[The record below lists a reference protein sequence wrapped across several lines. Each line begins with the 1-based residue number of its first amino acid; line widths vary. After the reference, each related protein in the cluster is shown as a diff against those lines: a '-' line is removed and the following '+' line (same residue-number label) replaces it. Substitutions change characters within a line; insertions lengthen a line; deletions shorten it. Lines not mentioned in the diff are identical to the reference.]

1 MNPIH
6 TVVIRDVSGKQRTL
20 KICVGDVTD
29 TSNSDKVDVLAIS
42 CFSNDYTPL
51 LGTIVGQ
58 LKTQGIDLRELAED
72 KALDERARW
81 QTWISQP
88 LSINAPF
95 GRIACFEHG
104 KLKQPGSAVGNFFRA
119 LTGFALTYG
128 NGELGIIRVPL
139 LATGN
144 QRADKAEMLDAII
157 RQAYNQLRL
166 CLPVESVE
174 VVLYSG
180 WDNLH
185 ELIFKAALTI
195 KQVQDEWSAL
205 KLSPDPLFEYFI
217 SYRRIDQDL
226 LDKVLNGIKVRKP
239 NARIFLDKQVL
250 SHGVFWK
257 PELIGSIYNS
267 KKFLCIITDSY
278 VESGECIDE
287 FHAALSCGIY
297 RSNFLIP
304 LLSLTNRKLETLPA
318 SFRSVN
324 LIEARCP
331 PRIFDEVLAD
341 VFYS

>member
-1 MNPIH
+1 MNSIH
-6 TVVIRDVSGKQRTL
+6 TVTIRDVSGKQRTL
-20 KICVGDVTD
+20 KISVGDVTD
-29 TSNSDKVDVLAIS
+29 TSDSDKIDVLAIS

-51 LGTIVGQ
+51 PGTIVGQ
-58 LKTQGIDLRELAED
+58 LKTQGIDLRDLAEN
-72 KALDERARW
+72 KALDERAKW

-88 LSINAPF
+88 LSIDAPY

-104 KLKQPGSAVGNFFRA
+104 KLKQPGSVVGNFFRA

-128 NGELGIIRVPL
+128 KGELGIIRVPL

-144 QRADKAEMLDAII
+144 QQADKAEMLDAII

-174 VVLYSG
+174 IVLYRG

-195 KQVQDEWSAL
+195 KQVQDEWSAM
-205 KLSPDPLFEYFI
+205 KLAPDPIFEYFI
-217 SYRRIDQDL
+217 SYRRKDQDL
-226 LDKVLNGIKVRKP
+226 LDKVLTGIKIRKP
-239 NARIFLDKQVL
+239 EARIFLDKEVL

-267 KKFLCIITDSY
+267 KKFLCLITDSY
-278 VESGECIDE
+278 AESGECIDE
-287 FHAALSCGIY
+287 FHAALSCGIH
-297 RSNFLIP
+297 RSNFLLP
-304 LLSLTNRKLETLPA
+304 LLSLTNREFETLPA

-331 PRIFDEVLAD
+331 PRKFDEVIDD
-341 VFYS
+341 VLYS